1 MDSNSFTPSGQ
12 GLPNNMTPQPTPVP
26 TPSPASQPA
35 PQPISQPTPQPA
47 PQPIPTPTPQPIP
60 TSQPV
65 PQPQPAP
72 EPIPTPEPI
81 QPVEPVP
88 PTEPLPPTEPTP
100 TPTPETPEP
109 PKKSNAKLLIIIC
122 ACVGVLALVVVILFA
137 IPFGDNGTLWNTI
150 TSSNSQGGPG
160 GTSNNVRKTGDT
172 VNTGDYTY
180 TANLDLEYEPKGS
193 FHDGLLKAI
202 SKDGDIVY
210 LDTSGNVAFTLDLSY
225 DPKGDFSDGLLA
237 VQCNANRTKTK
248 STVRSGGVMESN
260 RALDRGEIETRTY
273 GYIDKTGNLAIPCD
287 YFDVK
292 SFTNGYA
299 AVVALQDKDLQGS
312 YSIINPSGQTVVA
325 PGKYSNIVYEDGT
338 FKDGVFKSAYV
349 ANPDTK
355 EYGWGCFNL
364 NGEQLNTFADYNGT
378 CITDTEKEAI
388 KESIQAKFG
397 SDNYQINTPSEGL
410 IAVAQKEPLAMFFVD
425 TDGNTVW
432 TVDIDKVLDADEDE
446 YVEGLIPIPMWV
458 GEGER
463 PSIETMM
470 ERGLSSEE
478 IYNNAGVVYYDHS
491 GEPVF
496 IYRYSRLLENSD
508 SE

>member
-12 GLPNNMTPQPTPVP
+12 GLPNNMTPQPNPVP
-26 TPSPASQPA
+26 TPPPASQPA
-35 PQPISQPTPQPA
+35 PQPIPQPAPQPA
-47 PQPIPTPTPQPIP
+47 PQPISTP
-60 TSQPV
+60 
-65 PQPQPAP
+65 A
-72 EPIPTPEPI
+72 PEPI

-100 TPTPETPEP
+100 TTTPETPEP
-109 PKKSNAKLLIIIC
+109 PKKSNTKLLIIIC
-122 ACVGVLALVVVILFA
+122 ACVGILALIVVILFA
-137 IPFGDNGTLWNTI
+137 IPFGDNVTLWNTI
-150 TSSNSQGGPG
+150 TGSQGGSG
-160 GTSNNVRKTGDT
+160 STSSNARKTGDT

-273 GYIDKTGNLAIPCD
+273 GYIDKTGNLAIPCN
-287 YFDVK
+287 YHEVN

-378 CITDTEKEAI
+378 CITDTEKETI
-388 KESIQAKFG
+388 KANIQAKFG
-397 SDNYQINTPSEGL
+397 SDNYQVNTPSEGL

-432 TVDIDKVLDADEDE
+432 TVDIDKVLDADDNQ
-446 YVEGLIPIPMWV
+446 YTEGLIPIPMWV

-463 PSIETMM
+463 PSIETMF
-470 ERGLSSEE
+470 ERGLSEEE
-478 IYNNAGVVYYDHS
+478 IYNNGGVVYYDHS